1 MKNVEKK
8 SGKYLEMSS
17 ETPYL
22 CTRFERE
29 TPPEAAK
36 TGSEKF
42 LKNLKKRFADSEKV
56 LTFAP
61 ASVERPARVI
71 QKRF

>member
-1 MKNVEKK
+1 VKNVEKK

-17 ETPYL
+17 GTPYL

-29 TPPEAAK
+29 TPPEAPK

-42 LKNLKKRFADSEKV
+42 LKNL
-56 LTFAP
+56 
-61 ASVERPARVI
+61 
-71 QKRF
+71 

>member
-1 MKNVEKK
+1 MCEKGGEIVEKK
-8 SGKYLEMSS
+8 SRNYLEVAWKS
-17 ETPYL
+17 PYL

-42 LKNLKKRFADSEKV
+42 LKNL
-56 LTFAP
+56 
-61 ASVERPARVI
+61 
-71 QKRF
+71 